1 MDEYNAIQDE
11 AVSHFAK
18 SAQEFCSLLEKSAS
32 ISDKEFVQQAAY
44 LLATLYAAGLS
55 LPTLDNGPE
64 EQQASIE
71 DTSFEHTSEIQ
82 RQTKDEIER
91 QIGRK
96 LGKHNLYWEFFDPYD
111 QSSPLTNTLSDDL
124 SDIYGDIKRGLIA
137 YQKGTARSVSAA
149 VWEWKDQFNFHWG
162 DHAVDALRAI
172 HRIVS
177 PYLNDEL

>member
-32 ISDKEFVQQAAY
+32 VSDREFVQQAAY

-55 LPTLDNGPE
+55 LPTLDNEPE

-71 DTSFEHTSEIQ
+71 DTSFEHTSEIE
-82 RQTKDEIER
+82 RQTG
-91 QIGRK
+91 QK
-96 LGKHNLYWEFFDPYD
+96 LGKHNLYWEFYDPYD
-111 QSSPLTNTLSDDL
+111 QSNPLTTTLSDDL

-149 VWEWKDQFNFHWG
+149 VWEWKFHFIIHWS

>member
-71 DTSFEHTSEIQ
+71 DTSFEHTSEIE
-82 RQTKDEIER
+82 RQTG
-91 QIGRK
+91 QK
-96 LGKHNLYWEFFDPYD
+96 LGKHNLYWEFYDPYD
-111 QSSPLTNTLSDDL
+111 QSNPLTTTLSDDL
-124 SDIYGDIKRGLIA
+124 SDIYRNIKPGLIA

-149 VWEWKDQFNFHWG
+149 VWEWKFHFIIHWS

>member
-32 ISDKEFVQQAAY
+32 VSDREFVQQAAY

-55 LPTLDNGPE
+55 LPTLDNEPE

-71 DTSFEHTSEIQ
+71 DTSFEHTSEIE
-82 RQTKDEIER
+82 RQTG
-91 QIGRK
+91 QK

>member
-32 ISDKEFVQQAAY
+32 VSDREFVQQAAY

-55 LPTLDNGPE
+55 LPTLDNEPE

-71 DTSFEHTSEIQ
+71 DTSFEHTSEIE
-82 RQTKDEIER
+82 RQTG
-91 QIGRK
+91 QK
-96 LGKHNLYWEFFDPYD
+96 LGKHNLYWEFYDPYD
-111 QSSPLTNTLSDDL
+111 QSNPLTTTLSDDL
-124 SDIYGDIKRGLIA
+124 SDIYRNIKPGLIA

>member
-32 ISDKEFVQQAAY
+32 VSDREFVQQAAY

-71 DTSFEHTSEIQ
+71 DTSFEHTSEIE
-82 RQTKDEIER
+82 RQTG
-91 QIGRK
+91 QK
-96 LGKHNLYWEFFDPYD
+96 LGKHNLYWEFYDPYD
-111 QSSPLTNTLSDDL
+111 QSNPLTTTLSDDL
-124 SDIYGDIKRGLIA
+124 SDIYRNIKPGLIA

-149 VWEWKDQFNFHWG
+149 VWEWKFHFIIHWS

>member
-55 LPTLDNGPE
+55 LPTLDNEPE

-71 DTSFEHTSEIQ
+71 DTSFEHTSEIE
-82 RQTKDEIER
+82 RQTG
-91 QIGRK
+91 QK
-96 LGKHNLYWEFFDPYD
+96 LGKHNLYWEFYDPYD
-111 QSSPLTNTLSDDL
+111 QSNPLTTTLSDDL
-124 SDIYGDIKRGLIA
+124 SDIYRNIKPGLIA

-149 VWEWKDQFNFHWG
+149 VWEWKFHFIIHWS

>member
-32 ISDKEFVQQAAY
+32 VSDREFVQQAAY

-55 LPTLDNGPE
+55 LPTLDNEPE

-71 DTSFEHTSEIQ
+71 DTSFEHTSEIE
-82 RQTKDEIER
+82 RQTG
-91 QIGRK
+91 QK

-124 SDIYGDIKRGLIA
+124 SDIYRNIKPGLIA

-149 VWEWKDQFNFHWG
+149 VWEWKFHFIIHWS

>member
-32 ISDKEFVQQAAY
+32 VSDREFVQQAAY

-55 LPTLDNGPE
+55 LPTLDNEPE

-71 DTSFEHTSEIQ
+71 DTSFEHTSEIE
-82 RQTKDEIER
+82 RQTG
-91 QIGRK
+91 QK
-96 LGKHNLYWEFFDPYD
+96 LGKHNLYWEFYDPYD
-111 QSSPLTNTLSDDL
+111 QSNPLTTTLSDDL
-124 SDIYGDIKRGLIA
+124 SDIYRNIKPGLIA

-149 VWEWKDQFNFHWG
+149 VWEWKFHFIIHWS

>member
-32 ISDKEFVQQAAY
+32 VSDREFVQQAAY

-55 LPTLDNGPE
+55 LPTLDNEPE

-71 DTSFEHTSEIQ
+71 DTSFEHTSEIE
-82 RQTKDEIER
+82 RQTG
-91 QIGRK
+91 QK

-149 VWEWKDQFNFHWG
+149 VWEWKFHFIIHWS

>member
-55 LPTLDNGPE
+55 LPTLDNEPE

-71 DTSFEHTSEIQ
+71 DTSFEHTSEIE
-82 RQTKDEIER
+82 RQTG
-91 QIGRK
+91 QK
-96 LGKHNLYWEFFDPYD
+96 LGKHNLYWEFYDPYD
-111 QSSPLTNTLSDDL
+111 QSNPLTTTLSDDL
-124 SDIYGDIKRGLIA
+124 SDIYRNIKPGLIA

>member
-71 DTSFEHTSEIQ
+71 DTSFEHTSEIE
-82 RQTKDEIER
+82 RQTG
-91 QIGRK
+91 QK
-96 LGKHNLYWEFFDPYD
+96 LGKHNLYWEFYDPYD
-111 QSSPLTNTLSDDL
+111 QSNPLTTTLSDDL

-149 VWEWKDQFNFHWG
+149 VWEWKFHFIIHWS